1 MPTPTEKCA
10 ANRELPAT
18 NRRASN
24 LVFIF
29 FSSGG
34 PSFPAARGWEGT
46 PVANSDLIKMID
58 LRPVSREPMW
68 PISTNRLLESGQAYR
83 TKECLAAGE
92 QARQRMFSLFL
103 DGLLVEPELGVPVTQ
118 PPFVF

>member
-1 MPTPTEKCA
+1 MCRKQGTSGHKQKSKQ
-10 ANRELPAT
+10 LGFHFFLL
-18 NRRASN
+18 RRP
-24 LVFIF
+24 F
-29 FSSGG
+29 
-34 PSFPAARGWEGT
+34 FPAARGWEGT

-118 PPFVF
+118 PPFVFDA